1 MPALSAKIN
10 YIYVW
15 SPAYEKEEQA
25 RNEFPFDPSA
35 ARLLEIARAIK
46 QLGRHARPSQK
57 TN

>member
-15 SPAYEKEEQA
+15 SLAYEKEEQA

-35 ARLLEIARAIK
+35 AVAENCAGHIK